1 MDDISTPGESAD
13 KQGPSCSRAKSGREF
28 KGKESTTELVQGIS
42 NQPTTAPVHGTWRIT
57 ESVLEK
63 ESMTSL
69 ITLGET
75 AHDGAHP
82 AKTVENQVISE
93 GKADDGASAGGI
105 VDDRAGVGD
114 LVDDRAGA
122 ADLAD
127 DRASTGDIVDDRAG
141 AAHLVYDRAGAADL
155 VDDRSHAGHIVD
167 DRAGAGHVVDDRAGG
182 GDLVNDR
189 ADTGHMVVD

>member
-42 NQPTTAPVHGTWRIT
+42 NQPTTAPAHGTWRIT

-75 AHDGAHP
+75 AHDERIQQKPWRTKLFQREKLMTEP
-82 AKTVENQVISE
+82 AQ
-93 GKADDGASAGGI
+93 GAS
-105 VDDRAGVGD
+105 
-114 LVDDRAGA
+114 LMTE
-122 ADLAD
+122 LE
-127 DRASTGDIVDDRAG
+127 
-141 AAHLVYDRAGAADL
+141 
-155 VDDRSHAGHIVD
+155 
-167 DRAGAGHVVDDRAGG
+167 
-182 GDLVNDR
+182 
-189 ADTGHMVVD
+189 